1 VLLGGSGVFAT
12 LGWLMVQAE
21 DHDHQ
26 RHLKHLQQ
34 RLDEAE
40 QQAANAE
47 QEARTALQT
56 ERDQVQLLRAKA
68 LEAIRQAE
76 GLRQQAL
83 SDQATARE
91 WVAQANTERDNANR
105 RANNASAAF
114 ARKAKQAKS
123 RALQIGDNQ
132 D

>member
-1 VLLGGSGVFAT
+1 VARA
-12 LGWLMVQAE
+12 Q

-34 RLDEAE
+34 RLDDAE

-47 QEARTALQT
+47 LEARSALQA
-56 ERDQVQLLRAKA
+56 ERDQVQQLRAQA

-91 WVAQANTERDNANR
+91 WVAQANTERDHANR

-114 ARKAKQAKS
+114 ARKANRIKKATPS
-123 RALQIGDNQ
+123 
-132 D
+132 